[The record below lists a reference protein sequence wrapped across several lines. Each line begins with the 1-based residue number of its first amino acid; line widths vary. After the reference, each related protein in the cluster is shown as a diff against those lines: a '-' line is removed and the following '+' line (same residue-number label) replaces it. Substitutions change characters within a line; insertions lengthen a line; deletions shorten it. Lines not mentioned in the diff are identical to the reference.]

1 MAKTKRGAPN
11 KYETSVKSRFDE
23 IREWL
28 ETGATE
34 KEIYT
39 NLGICK
45 DTWIRY
51 KTDYIELSDLIK
63 NGRKNPVI
71 QIKKAML
78 KRAVGFQYEEKKVTT
93 QYVEFDDGSG
103 IKLPAKVVKTE
114 ITTKTALPDP
124 AAGLILLQH
133 WDLNADGS
141 TKWSRD
147 PASRE
152 LKKEE
157 LEIKR
162 KQAEDEAW

>member
-1 MAKTKRGAPN
+1 MANKRGAPS
-11 KYETSVKSRFDE
+11 KYETEVKSRFNE
-23 IREWL
+23 ITEWL
-28 ETGATE
+28 EVGATE

-39 NLGICK
+39 NLGVCK
-45 DTWIRY
+45 DSWIRY
-51 KTDYIELSDLIK
+51 KNKYSELTDLIK

-93 QYVEFDDGSG
+93 QQIVLDGPDG
-103 IKLPAKVVKTE
+103 IPMPAKVIKTE
-114 ITTKTALPDP
+114 ITTKTALPDA

-133 WDLNADGS
+133 WDLNEDGS

-147 PASRE
+147 PANRE

-157 LEIKR
+157 LELKK